1 MRPAY
6 YPKSP
11 VMETILGAMLVVAI
25 AALLWG
31 LAAFASLK
39 GGRGAREA
47 SAWLKTGD
55 GADFRSA
62 TRRVQEI
69 LEPIG
74 WPLGRESEGSAFS
87 LTVGGR
93 AAFFIEVGYE
103 APSTSIIAIASG
115 LRAPLEEERAFVVL
129 GNGVPE
135 FTVAPKG
142 VFGKPSAPIVLA
154 EDRAFA
160 KAFWVEGSDER
171 AIRRYLGQ
179 ELRALLL
186 DQEGRFRLHGQ
197 PAGVALVRE
206 GRMRTPSQAQ
216 VTRTLERLAMAVEA
230 AERGTR

>member
-1 MRPAY
+1 
-6 YPKSP
+6 
-11 VMETILGAMLVVAI
+11 METILGAVLVVAI

-31 LAAFASLK
+31 RRGRRSKGASD
-39 GGRGAREA
+39 
-47 SAWLKTGD
+47 WLEQGSTG
-55 GADFRSA
+55 DFRSA
-62 TRRVQEI
+62 TRRIQEI

-74 WPLGRESEGSAFS
+74 WPVGNEKSGRAYS
-87 LTVGGR
+87 LSVGGR
-93 AAFFIEVGYE
+93 AAFFIEVAYDV
-103 APSTSIIAIASG
+103 PTTNMFAILGG
-115 LRAPLEEERAFVVL
+115 LRAANQEQRAYAVL
-129 GNGVPE
+129 GSGAPE

-160 KAFWVEGSDER
+160 KAFWLEGSDER

-179 ELRALLL
+179 ELRSFLL
-186 DQEGRFRLHGQ
+186 DQESPWRLHAR

-230 AERGTR
+230 AERGRQ